1 MNLFDLTGKVAI
13 VTGASGGLG
22 ADAAR
27 AYAEAGADV
36 ALLARRKNRLDS
48 LAEDLMKNFGHKAI
62 AVQCDISKEEETKS
76 AVEEIIQEFGH
87 IDILLNNAGV
97 AIGGTVESMSAED
110 WQKAFDINVMGIV
123 NMSKYVVPYMKKQN
137 YGKIVNTASVNAIIA
152 DKELALVRHSYNTT
166 KAAVRGITMA
176 MAATYMQ
183 NGITVNSIGPGLFES
198 EMTINTLFKSEEFLK
213 MYNYTSPAG
222 RPGQRGELNGTI
234 IYLSS
239 DASSYVTSQ
248 HIIIDGGTSIV

>member
-36 ALLARRKNRLDS
+36 AILARRKDRLEE
-48 LAEDLMKNFGHKAI
+48 LAQELITKFGHKVL
-62 AVQCDISKEEETKS
+62 AVQCDVTKEESTKS
-76 AVEEIIQEFGH
+76 AVEEVFQTFGH

-97 AIGGTVESMSAED
+97 ALRGTVESMSADE
-110 WQKAFDINVMGIV
+110 WQKAFDTNVMGIV
-123 NMSKYVVPYMKKQN
+123 NMSKYVLPHMKDKN

-166 KAAVRGITMA
+166 KAAVRGLTMA

-183 NGITVNSIGPGLFES
+183 NGITVNSVGPGLFES
-198 EMTINTLFKSEEFLK
+198 EMTIDTLFKSETFLK
-213 MYNYTSPAG
+213 MYNHNSPAG
-222 RPGQRGELNGTI
+222 RPGSRGECNGAI
-234 IYLSS
+234 IFLSS
-239 DASSYVTSQ
+239 DASSYITSQ